1 MKYIE
6 LVKGLFTADHEAK
19 AKQADPYVAYS
30 KEANRFMFNLISE
43 PVTGPAD
50 NEIWYTTS
58 DKTTVGPESAVSAMP
73 GSAAFGVNIISN
85 TYNGD
90 KGIIVCDNPI
100 LSINGGVFLKL
111 NNLTSLVLPDS
122 ITELRS
128 GSIQD
133 CENLTEIVL
142 SKNLKTTHP
151 GVLSGTDLRE
161 VEFPDGFEQ
170 LGTGTLASCVNLSKV
185 VLPASIT
192 SIPTGVLNNWP
203 KTTNIIYKGTKEQL
217 LTIVV
222 ESEYNQGVTIHC
234 IDGDVVL

>member
-6 LVKGLFTADHEAK
+6 LVKGLFTADHEER

-30 KEANRFMFNLISE
+30 KEAGKFMFNLILE
-43 PVTGPAD
+43 PATKPAD

-58 DKTTVGPESAVSAMP
+58 DKTTVGPKSATTAMP
-73 GSAAFGVNIISN
+73 GSAAFGVNVISN
-85 TYNGD
+85 TYSGD

-100 LSINGGVFLKL
+100 LYINGGVFFSIS
-111 NNLTSLVLPDS
+111 NLTSIVLPDS

-128 GSIQD
+128 GSIQE
-133 CENLTEIVL
+133 CENLTEITL
-142 SKNLKTTHP
+142 SKNLKITQQ
-151 GVLSGTDLRE
+151 GLFYKTDLRE

-170 LGTGTLASCVNLSKV
+170 LHTGTLSWCNNLSKV
-185 VLPASIT
+185 ILPASII

-217 LTIVV
+217 LNIVV

-234 IDGDVVL
+234 IDGDIVL

>member
-1 MKYIE
+1 MNGKEVLYT
-6 LVKGLFTADHEAK
+6 V
-19 AKQADPYVAYS
+19 VS
-30 KEANRFMFNLISE
+30 K
-43 PVTGPAD
+43 PVTGPTD

-85 TYNGD
+85 TYDGD

-100 LSINGGVFLKL
+100 LYINGGSFLQL
-111 NNLTSLVLPDS
+111 NNLTSIILPNS

-133 CENLTEIVL
+133 CSGLTEIIL
-142 SKNLKTTHP
+142 SKNLKITQS
-151 GVLSGTDLRE
+151 GILSRTDLRE
-161 VEFPDGFEQ
+161 VEFPEGFEQ
-170 LGTGTLASCVNLSKV
+170 LGMGTLAFCNNLSKV
-185 VLPASIT
+185 ILPDSIT

-203 KTTNIIYKGTKEQL
+203 ATTNIIYKGTKEQL
-217 LTIVV
+217 LNIIV
-222 ESEYNQGVTIHC
+222 EWDGNQGKIIHC

>member
-6 LVKGLFTADHEAK
+6 LVKGLFTADHEAR
-19 AKQADPYVAYS
+19 AKQEEPYIAYS
-30 KEANRFMFNLISE
+30 KEAGSFMFTIVPE

-73 GSAAFGVNIISN
+73 GSVAFGVNIISN
-85 TYNGD
+85 TYDGD

-100 LSINGGVFLKL
+100 LAINGGTFIGV
-111 NNLTSLVLPDS
+111 NNLTSLVLPNS

-133 CENLTEIVL
+133 CSGLTEITL
-142 SKNLKTTHP
+142 SKNLKITQS
-151 GVLSGTDLRE
+151 GILSRTDLRE

-170 LGTGTLASCVNLSKV
+170 LGMGTLAYCNNLSKV
-185 VLPASIT
+185 ILPGSIT
-192 SIPTGVLNNWP
+192 SISIGIFPNWP

-217 LTIVV
+217 LNIVA
-222 ESEYNQGVTIHC
+222 ESENNRGVTIHC
-234 IDGDVVL
+234 IDGDIVL